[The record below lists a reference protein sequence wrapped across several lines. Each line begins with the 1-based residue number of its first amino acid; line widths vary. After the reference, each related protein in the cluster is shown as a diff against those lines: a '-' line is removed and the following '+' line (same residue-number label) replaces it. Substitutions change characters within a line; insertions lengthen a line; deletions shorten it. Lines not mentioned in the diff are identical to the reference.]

1 MANQGIRGFY
11 QVTQII
17 KDQLLDDR
25 NISTVTTGD
34 IAQVNLRKQDIFP
47 LAHILINSATI
58 EEQALRFNITLLT
71 MDVVNR
77 SKAEVTDLFTGDNN
91 DQDILNT
98 QLAVINKVIQVL
110 KRGGLH
116 AGTSAIAEGNPYQL
130 DGDPSCEPFYDRF
143 ENELA
148 GWSCNMDILIY
159 NDITIC

>member
-116 AGTSAIAEGNPYQL
+116 AGTSTIAEGNPYQL

>member
-116 AGTSAIAEGNPYQL
+116 AGTSTLAEGNPYQL